1 MLRLLELFGSFSWDI
16 AQQGKQR
23 ITKKVQ
29 VQGTGTG
36 PRKSVTSERRLAR
49 KKKKHSGMR
58 TAMCTIANLSPL
70 FFAFFLWSWF
80 LETTSP
86 LPQALAVA
94 PGLKKRIQA

>member
-1 MLRLLELFGSFSWDI
+1 MVHLAGDI

-36 PRKSVTSERRLAR
+36 PRKSSVTSERRLAR
-49 KKKKHSGMR
+49 KKKKHPGIR

-70 FFAFFLWSWF
+70 FFAFFFVVLV
-80 LETTSP
+80 P
-86 LPQALAVA
+86 
-94 PGLKKRIQA
+94 